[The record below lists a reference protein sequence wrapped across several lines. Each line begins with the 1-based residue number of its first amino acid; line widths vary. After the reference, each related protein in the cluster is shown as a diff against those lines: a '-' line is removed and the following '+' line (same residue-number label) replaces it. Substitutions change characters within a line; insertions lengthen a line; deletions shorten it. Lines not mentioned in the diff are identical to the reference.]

1 MSSSDE
7 IREDELEGFED
18 PLFARG
24 KKETRSTTKQ
34 TRSGPNSTIV
44 ISVVALA
51 IALSFLGYYLFQA
64 QQKLEELSV
73 DLTASQGNLAE
84 VSQELESSQGKIGS
98 LEQGLD
104 QSQSKLQNQD
114 REIKRYKGLYS
125 EIRSEQ
131 EQHSRE
137 LEAVSIEKADQSAV
151 DDLRGETEG
160 LKAETGKIS
169 EKVSQTQSDVSQ
181 LRDMSAQNRGVIEDN
196 QQALSSLSEKA
207 DSTAGDLAVL
217 TKSFEKEHYNFELQE
232 KGGMMKVSDVALKL
246 RDVNEKRQRY
256 DLEIYTAG
264 RKIRRKDQYLNEPIY
279 FYVGNFEKPYEI
291 VVTRIGK
298 KFASGYLSV
307 PKQ

>member
-1 MSSSDE
+1 MSSSDD
-7 IREDELEGFED
+7 IRGDELEGFED

-24 KKETRSTTKQ
+24 KKETRSTKQ
-34 TRSGPNSTIV
+34 TRSRPNSTIV
-44 ISVVALA
+44 VVLVALA
-51 IALSFLGYYLFQA
+51 VALSLLGYYLFQT
-64 QQKLEELSV
+64 QQKVEELSV
-73 DLTASQGNLAE
+73 DLTASQGSLAE
-84 VSQELESSQGKIGS
+84 VSQELESSQDKIGN
-98 LEQGLD
+98 LEQGLG
-104 QSQSKLQNQD
+104 QSQSKLQTQD

-125 EIRSEQ
+125 EIKSEQ

-137 LEAVSIEKADQSAV
+137 LEAVAMEKADQSAV

-169 EKVSQTQSDVSQ
+169 ERVSQTQSDVSQ
-181 LRDMSAQNRGVIEDN
+181 LRDLSAQNRGVIEDN
-196 QQALSSLSEKA
+196 QQVLSSLSEKA
-207 DSTAGDLAVL
+207 ESTAGDLAVL
-217 TKSFEKEHYNFELQE
+217 RKSFEKERYNFELQE
-232 KGGMMKVSDVALKL
+232 KGGLMKISNVALKL

-279 FYVGNFEKPYEI
+279 FYVGDFEKPYEI

-307 PKQ
+307 PKK

>member
-7 IREDELEGFED
+7 IREDELKGFED

-24 KKETRSTTKQ
+24 KKETRSTKRTQ
-34 TRSGPNSTIV
+34 SGPNSTIV
-44 ISVVALA
+44 FALVALA
-51 IALSFLGYYLFQA
+51 VALSLLGYYLFQA
-64 QQKLEELSV
+64 QQRIEELSV
-73 DLTASQGNLAE
+73 DLTASQGSLIE
-84 VSQELESSQGKIGS
+84 VSQELESSQGKIGN
-98 LEQGLD
+98 LEQGLG

-125 EIRSEQ
+125 EIKSEQ

-137 LEAVSIEKADQSAV
+137 LAVVSIEKADQSAV
-151 DDLRGETEG
+151 DELRGETEG

-207 DSTAGDLAVL
+207 ESTAGDLAVL
-217 TKSFEKEHYNFELQE
+217 RQSFEKEHFNFELQE

-279 FYVGNFEKPYEI
+279 FYVGDLEKPYEI

-307 PKQ
+307 PKK

>member
-7 IREDELEGFED
+7 IREGDLEGFED

-24 KKETRSTTKQ
+24 KKETRSTKQ
-34 TRSGPNSTIV
+34 TQSGPNSTIV
-44 ISVVALA
+44 IALVGLALA
-51 IALSFLGYYLFQA
+51 LSLLGYYLFQA
-64 QQKLEELSV
+64 QQRIEELSV
-73 DLTASQGNLAE
+73 DLTASQGSLVE
-84 VSQELESSQGKIGS
+84 VSQDLESSQGKIGD
-98 LEQGLD
+98 LEQGLG

-125 EIRSEQ
+125 EIKSEQ

-137 LEAVSIEKADQSAV
+137 LEAVSIQKADQSAV
-151 DDLRGETEG
+151 NELRGETEG

-169 EKVSQTQSDVSQ
+169 EKVSQAQSDVAQ
-181 LRDMSAQNRGVIEDN
+181 LRDMSAQNRDVIEGT

-207 DSTAGDLAVL
+207 ESTAGDLAL
-217 TKSFEKEHYNFELQE
+217 LRQSFDKEHYNFELQE

-279 FYVGNFEKPYEI
+279 FYVGDLEKPYEI

-307 PKQ
+307 PKK

>member
-7 IREDELEGFED
+7 IREGDLEGFED

-24 KKETRSTTKQ
+24 KKETRSTKRTQ
-34 TRSGPNSTIV
+34 SGPNSTIV
-44 ISVVALA
+44 IALVGLALA
-51 IALSFLGYYLFQA
+51 LSLLGYYLFQA
-64 QQKLEELSV
+64 QQRIEELSV
-73 DLTASQGNLAE
+73 DLTASQGSLVE
-84 VSQELESSQGKIGS
+84 VSQELESSQGKIGD
-98 LEQGLD
+98 LEQGLG

-125 EIRSEQ
+125 EIKSEQ
-131 EQHSRE
+131 AQHSRE
-137 LEAVSIEKADQSAV
+137 LEAVSIQKADQSAV
-151 DDLRGETEG
+151 DELRGETEG

-169 EKVSQTQSDVSQ
+169 EKVSQTQSDVAQ
-181 LRDMSAQNRGVIEDN
+181 LRDMSAQNRDVIEGN

-207 DSTAGDLAVL
+207 ESTAGDLAL
-217 TKSFEKEHYNFELQE
+217 LRQSFDKEHYNFELQE
-232 KGGMMKVSDVALKL
+232 KSGMMKVSDVALKL

-279 FYVGNFEKPYEI
+279 FYVGDLEKPYEI

-307 PKQ
+307 PKK